1 MKINVKAIANS
12 LIQPINPDIPATIY
26 KDLGGEYVEGVWQP
40 KREIL
45 EVRIQRQQL
54 TQNDILF
61 LNNLEFQGNFIVV
74 YVKGHYDGVNRI
86 DKKSPDIFVFDD
98 REYKV
103 IHVPEQWPTW
113 SRVILCEQEKS
124 ITG

>member
-1 MKINVKAIANS
+1 MVINVRGIANGM
-12 LIQPINPDIPATIY
+12 IQNINPDIDATIY
-26 KDLGGEYVEGVWQP
+26 KNVGKGYVDGVWQP
-40 KREIL
+40 KYETQ
-45 EVRIQRQQL
+45 EVKIQRQQL

-86 DKKSPDIFVFDD
+86 DKKSPDIFVFQG

-103 IHVPEQWPTW
+103 LHVPEQWPTW
-113 SRVILCEQEKS
+113 SRVILCEQEPL
-124 ITG
+124 ITA